1 MREELR
7 DLVTQMIHDTTVRL
21 GKKFAITS
29 GADARMADIC
39 DMVGDLMD
47 KVEATNCFVEA
58 EPDARVLTIG
68 VVCDDMI
75 LQHGRTDDFF
85 ELIKHVGSFSFSK
98 EGESL
103 AIRFN
108 IYNIWRY
115 V

>member
-7 DLVTQMIHDTTVRL
+7 DMVAQMIHDTSAKL
-21 GKKFAITS
+21 GKRFAVAS
-29 GADARMADIC
+29 GVDARMYDIC

-58 EPDARVLTIG
+58 DSNARVLTIG
-68 VVCDDMI
+68 IVCDDMI
-75 LQHGRTDDFF
+75 LQRGRTDDFF
-85 ELIKHVGSFSFSK
+85 ELIKHVGAFSFSK
-98 EGESL
+98 EGEFL

-108 IYNIWRY
+108 VYNIWRY

>member
-7 DLVTQMIHDTTVRL
+7 DMVAQMIHDTTKQL
-21 GKKFAITS
+21 GKKFAVTS
-29 GADARMADIC
+29 GADARVYDIC
-39 DMVGDLMD
+39 DMVGDLME
-47 KVEATNCFVEA
+47 KIEATNCFVEA
-58 EPDARVLTIG
+58 DPNARVLTLG

-75 LQHGRTDDFF
+75 LQHGRIDPFF

>member
-7 DLVTQMIHDTTVRL
+7 DMVAQMIHDTTKQL
-21 GKKFAITS
+21 GKKFAVVS
-29 GADARMADIC
+29 GADARMEDIC
-39 DMVGDLMD
+39 DMIGALMD

-58 EPDARVLTIG
+58 DPNARVLTLG

-75 LQHGRTDDFF
+75 LQRGRSDDFF
-85 ELIKHVGSFSFSK
+85 ALIKHVGSFSFSK